1 MELTNLTSNGV
12 TLLNEEQESRENIV
26 KENLDI
32 TSHRK
37 SEDFM
42 GQQVRKYKYKKVAEY
57 YGVPQGHFFT
67 KCDVKSRS

>member
-12 TLLNEEQESRENIV
+12 TLLNEEQESRGNIV

-42 GQQVRKYKYKKVAEY
+42 GQQVRKYKYKKVAEKLW
-57 YGVPQGHFFT
+57 GT
-67 KCDVKSRS
+67 SRTLFYEMRCEI

>member
-12 TLLNEEQESRENIV
+12 TLLNEEQESRGNIV

-42 GQQVRKYKYKKVAEY
+42 GQQVRKYKYKKVAEN
-57 YGVPQGHFFT
+57 YGVPHRKTRWLFT
-67 KCDVKSRS
+67 LW